1 MITLFVLIVRYS
13 GLCYYSGAELY
24 YFSGRNLLGKI
35 ILLIDDDQDVGR
47 LVEVILSP
55 MGFTVYQAFTG
66 LDGLRRSYELH
77 PDLVILDVMMP
88 DLNGFDVCIRL
99 REMSSVPILMLTAYS
114 NEKEMLRGFSVG
126 VDDFVKKPFNKNE
139 LEARVRAL
147 LRRSTSRESSSSHPY
162 IHAYED
168 PILAIDL
175 SLQTVK
181 IKGKVVE
188 LTPREYSLLAY
199 LVRQQGKIVSKREL
213 AREVWG
219 DQTPSGISNTSLYV
233 FYLRKKIQD
242 GEHGHRYIQT
252 QWGRGYWFE
261 PREEK

>member
-1 MITLFVLIVRYS
+1 M
-13 GLCYYSGAELY
+13 
-24 YFSGRNLLGKI
+24 GKT
-35 ILLIDDDQDVGR
+35 ILLIDDDPAVGR

-55 MGFTVYQAFTG
+55 LGFTVYQAFTG

-88 DLNGFDVCIRL
+88 DLNGFDVGIRL

-114 NEKEMLRGFSVG
+114 NEKEMLRGFAVG

-147 LRRSTSRESSSSHPY
+147 IRRSIPRKSSTSHSY

-168 PILAIDL
+168 SILAVDL

-181 IKGKVVE
+181 IRGEIIE
-188 LTPREYSLLAY
+188 LTPKEYSLLAY
-199 LVRQQGKIVSKREL
+199 LVRQQGNIVSKREL

-219 DQTPSGISNTSLYV
+219 DQTTSSMSNTSLYV

-242 GEHGHRYIQT
+242 GEHGHQYIQT
-252 QWGRGYWFE
+252 QWGRGYWFK

>member
-1 MITLFVLIVRYS
+1 M
-13 GLCYYSGAELY
+13 
-24 YFSGRNLLGKI
+24 GKVV
-35 ILLIDDDQDVGR
+35 LLIDDDPDVGR
-47 LVEVILSP
+47 LVEFILSP
-55 MGFTVYQAFTG
+55 MDLAVYQAFTG

-88 DLNGFDVCIRL
+88 DLNGFEVCVRL

-147 LRRSTSRESSSSHPY
+147 LRRSATRKTSSSLPFVRS
-162 IHAYED
+162 YED
-168 PILAIDL
+168 PILTVDL
-175 SLQTVK
+175 SSQTVK
-181 IKGKVVE
+181 VKGKAVD
-188 LTPREYSLLAY
+188 LTPREYGLLTY
-199 LVRQQGKIVSKREL
+199 LIRQQGKLISKREL

-219 DQTPSGISNTSLYV
+219 DQTPSGISNASLYV

-242 GEHGHRYIQT
+242 GAHGHRYIQT
-252 QWGRGYWFE
+252 QWGRGYRFE
-261 PREEK
+261 PREGG

>member
-1 MITLFVLIVRYS
+1 M
-13 GLCYYSGAELY
+13 
-24 YFSGRNLLGKI
+24 GKVV
-35 ILLIDDDQDVGR
+35 LLIDDDPDIGR
-47 LVEVILSP
+47 LAEMILEP
-55 MGFTVYQAFTG
+55 LDLKVYQALSG
-66 LDGLRRSYELH
+66 LDGLRKSYELH

-88 DLNGFDVCIRL
+88 DLNGFEVCTRL

-114 NEKEMLRGFSVG
+114 NEKEMLRGFGVG

-147 LRRSTSRESSSSHPY
+147 IRRSTTQKSSSSIPY
-162 IHAYED
+162 VHTYED
-168 PILAIDL
+168 PILTIDL
-175 SLQTVK
+175 SSQTVK

-199 LVRQQGKIVSKREL
+199 LVRQQGNLVSKREL

-219 DQTPSGISNTSLYV
+219 DQTPSGISNASLYV

-242 GEHGHRYIQT
+242 GEYGHRYIQT

-261 PREEK
+261 PRERN